1 MDTLIFGGL
10 LATLVALYQQRSR
23 TIVLGAWWI
32 VLIATALLLSHH
44 ITSSL
49 KLGLSY

>member
-1 MDTLIFGGL
+1 MDTLIFCGL
-10 LATLVALYQQRSR
+10 LATIVALYRQRSR
-23 TIVLGAWWI
+23 TLVLAAWWI
-32 VLIATALLLSHH
+32 VLLATILLLSHH

>member
-1 MDTLIFGGL
+1 MDTIIFGGL
-10 LATLVALYQQRSR
+10 LATWFAIYQQRSR
-23 TIVLGAWWI
+23 PIVLGAWAFMI
-32 VLIATALLLSHH
+32 LLVAILLNHH